1 MRYNIVQAVDH
12 LLQQK
17 VMIVTHIS
25 VYLMTTM
32 KRISNSQ
39 RMHLEILKT

>member
-12 LLQQK
+12 LLLQPK

-25 VYLMTTM
+25 VYLMITM
-32 KRISNSQ
+32 RISNSQ
-39 RMHLEILKT
+39 PIHLKILKT